1 MEAQLIISLAI
12 LIVVLVIL
20 YYVYKPKTEGM
31 VPMATKIITSN
42 ELSKIAMGGNY

>member
-1 MEAQLIISLAI
+1 MNAMLIISLAI

-20 YYVYKPKTEGM
+20 YYVYKPQTEGM

-42 ELSKIAMGGNY
+42 ELSRIAMGGNV